1 MSSME
6 NECYYVDMINNKLS
20 EILGRKRIRMSE
32 LQRMTGLSQ
41 TTIIDLYYNRSKGV
55 SFNTI
60 NKICNALEC
69 NTQELFEHI
78 PD

>member
-1 MSSME
+1 
-6 NECYYVDMINNKLS
+6 MINNKLS

-32 LQRMTGLSQ
+32 LQKITGLSQ
-41 TTIIDLYYNRSKGV
+41 TAIINLYYNKTKKV
-55 SFNTI
+55 SFETI

>member
-1 MSSME
+1 
-6 NECYYVDMINNKLS
+6 MINNKLS

-32 LQRMTGLSQ
+32 LQKMTGLSQ
-41 TTIIDLYYNRSKGV
+41 TAIINLYYSKTKSV
-55 SFNTI
+55 SFDTM

-78 PD
+78 LDSQ

>member
-1 MSSME
+1 
-6 NECYYVDMINNKLS
+6 MINNKLS

-32 LQRMTGLSQ
+32 LQKMTGLSQ
-41 TTIIDLYYNRSKGV
+41 TAIINLYYNKTKSV
-55 SFNTI
+55 NFETM

-69 NTQELFEHI
+69 TTQELFEHL

>member
-1 MSSME
+1 
-6 NECYYVDMINNKLS
+6 MINNKFS

-32 LQRMTGLSQ
+32 LQKMTGLSQ
-41 TTIIDLYYNRSKGV
+41 TAIINLYYNKTKSV
-55 SFNTI
+55 SFETI

-69 NTQELFEHI
+69 NTQELFEHV

>member
-1 MSSME
+1 
-6 NECYYVDMINNKLS
+6 MINNKLS

-32 LQRMTGLSQ
+32 LQKMTGLSQ
-41 TTIIDLYYNRSKGV
+41 TAVINLYYNKTKSV
-55 SFNTI
+55 SFDTM

-69 NTQELFEHI
+69 TTQELFEHT

>member
-1 MSSME
+1 
-6 NECYYVDMINNKLS
+6 MINNKLS

-32 LQRMTGLSQ
+32 LQKMTGLSQ
-41 TTIIDLYYNRSKGV
+41 TAIINLYYNKTRSV
-55 SFNTI
+55 NFETI
-60 NKICNALEC
+60 NKLCNALEC

>member
-1 MSSME
+1 
-6 NECYYVDMINNKLS
+6 MINNKLS

-41 TTIIDLYYNRSKGV
+41 TAIINLYYNKTKSV
-55 SFNTI
+55 SFDTM

-69 NTQELFEHI
+69 SIQELFEHI

>member
-1 MSSME
+1 
-6 NECYYVDMINNKLS
+6 MINNKLS

-41 TTIIDLYYNRSKGV
+41 TAIINLYYNKTKSI
-55 SFNTI
+55 SFDTI

-69 NTQELFEHI
+69 NIQDIFEHI